1 MSPTKQLPVFFPS
14 KDFMTVLQ
22 GDDSIL
28 LTDIA
33 VSKLRAQDNDYYKLV
48 QTPEG
53 AVLRKAQLTANLQD
67 NYASGI

>member
-1 MSPTKQLPVFFPS
+1 MNKTLPQFFPS

-28 LTDIA
+28 LTDIN
-33 VSKLRAQDNDYYKLV
+33 VSKLRAKENDYYRIV

-53 AVLRKAQLTANLQD
+53 AVLRRTQLTANLQD

>member
-1 MSPTKQLPVFFPS
+1 MNKTLPHFFPS

-28 LTDIA
+28 LTDID
-33 VSKLRAQDNDYYKLV
+33 VSKLRAKENDYYRIV
-48 QTPEG
+48 QTSEG
-53 AVLRKAQLTANLQD
+53 AVLRRTQLTANLQD

>member
-1 MSPTKQLPVFFPS
+1 MNKTLPHFFPS

-28 LTDIA
+28 LTDID
-33 VSKLRAQDNDYYKLV
+33 VSKLRAKENDYYRIV

-53 AVLRKAQLTANLQD
+53 AVLQRTQLTANLQD

>member
-1 MSPTKQLPVFFPS
+1 MTPTKQLPHFFPS

-28 LTDIA
+28 LTDID
-33 VSKLRAQDNDYYKLV
+33 VSKLRAQENDYYKIV

>member
-1 MSPTKQLPVFFPS
+1 MNPTKQLPHFFPS

-33 VSKLRAQDNDYYKLV
+33 VSKLRAQDNDYYKIV

-53 AVLRKAQLTANLQD
+53 AVLQKAHLTANLQG
-67 NYASGI
+67 NYTTGF